1 MTYDPRNYDIFI
13 GVDVDIKSFVVNV
26 KDHANMNRLL
36 KIPANPEAFG
46 NYVEKM
52 YNKERVL
59 CVYEAG
65 PTGYGLCDH
74 LLSREIKCLMVS
86 PLTIPRAGN
95 ARVKTNRIDSEKLA
109 QHLKN
114 GDLKPIRVPDPEY
127 RELRQLIR
135 VREDYVK
142 LTRTAKQRIKS
153 LLLAQSLN
161 SALKDV
167 EQNWSAL
174 YINRLKI
181 LQCTPAV
188 RHRLDLL
195 LDDISYAR
203 KQTLRVIKEL
213 RGFCTEHT
221 GIRQNVHYLQSIPGI
236 GFITAVTVLGNIGNP
251 RYLRD
256 PQELAGF
263 IGLVPSEYSTGD
275 TVLKGSITHLG
286 NNILRSLLVEA
297 AWVAIRYNNQLA
309 QLYYRIRN
317 RHPAGIGSRKAI
329 VAVARKLTLIIYRVL
344 KDQREYINI

>member
-13 GVDVDIKSFVVNV
+13 GLDVDIKSFVINV
-26 KDHANMNRLL
+26 RDNANMNRLL
-36 KIPANPEAFG
+36 KIPANPDAFG

-65 PTGYGLCDH
+65 PTGYGLRDH
-74 LLSREIKCLMVS
+74 LLSKQIECLIVS
-86 PLTIPRAGN
+86 PLTVPKAAN
-95 ARVKTNRIDSEKLA
+95 ARVKTNRIDAEKLA

-135 VREDYVK
+135 VREDYVR
-142 LTRTAKQRIKS
+142 LMRTAKQRIKS
-153 LLLAQSLN
+153 LMLAQSLN
-161 SALKDV
+161 SDLKDV
-167 EQNWSAL
+167 EKNWSAA
-174 YINRLKI
+174 YISRLKI

-188 RHRLDLL
+188 RQRLNLL

-203 KQTLRVIKEL
+203 QQTLRILKEL
-213 RGFCTEHT
+213 RRFCKEQP
-221 GIRQNVHYLQSIPGI
+221 GIRQNVQYLQSIPGI
-236 GFITAVTVLGNIGNP
+236 GFIIAVTVLGNIGNP
-251 RYLRD
+251 LYLRN
-256 PQELAGF
+256 PRELGGF
-263 IGLVPSEYSTGD
+263 TGLVPSEYSTGD
-275 TVLKGSITHLG
+275 TILKGSITHLG
-286 NNILRSLLVEA
+286 NHILRSLLVEA
-297 AWVAIRYNNQLA
+297 AWVAIRYNKQLA

-329 VAVARKLTLIIYRVL
+329 VAIARKLTLIIYRVL